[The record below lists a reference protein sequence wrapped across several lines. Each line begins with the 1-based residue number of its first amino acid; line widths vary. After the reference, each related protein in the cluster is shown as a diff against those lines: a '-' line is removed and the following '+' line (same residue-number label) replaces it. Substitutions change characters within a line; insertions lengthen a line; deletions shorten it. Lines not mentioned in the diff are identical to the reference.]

1 MRARRSRPRPALASR
16 PCGPRPCSCSS
27 RGNAWNFCLPDVMW
41 CGAAA
46 GAGAER
52 EGEMSRWQQQL
63 GIRGRRA
70 GETRVTWR
78 LPHAAAAAAAAALPL
93 SARRAWPPGPL
104 PLHSCCHATQTA
116 ATTHN
121 SLTHTHPHRFSL
133 SLTYTHTVHPTA
145 ASITTSLGVFVLY
158 LTGWLGIIRTYSVV
172 CTHVAV
178 RLCTVRAP
186 PLTCTLKLLLTQQAP
201 RHRRRHSHISA
212 PAPFVPFSPC

>member
-1 MRARRSRPRPALASR
+1 MQQQPQQQRRCPSLLAARGPPARSRSTHAVMQPKQRPQ
-16 PCGPRPCSCSS
+16 P
-27 RGNAWNFCLPDVMW
+27 
-41 CGAAA
+41 
-46 GAGAER
+46 
-52 EGEMSRWQQQL
+52 
-63 GIRGRRA
+63 
-70 GETRVTWR
+70 
-78 LPHAAAAAAAAALPL
+78 
-93 SARRAWPPGPL
+93 
-104 PLHSCCHATQTA
+104 
-116 ATTHN
+116 TTH
-121 SLTHTHPHRFSL
+121 SHTHTPTPLL